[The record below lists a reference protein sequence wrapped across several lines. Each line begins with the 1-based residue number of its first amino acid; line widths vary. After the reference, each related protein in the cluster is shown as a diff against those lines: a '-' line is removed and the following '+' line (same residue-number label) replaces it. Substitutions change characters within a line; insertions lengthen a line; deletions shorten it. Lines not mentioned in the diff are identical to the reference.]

1 MILAKSLKLEDYK
14 VGWITALPI
23 EAAAA
28 KTMLDE
34 IHPSLQTP
42 YHDSNVYTFGQANT
56 TDQAGAG
63 THNVVI
69 ASGRPGKA
77 NAATVANDMRRTFP
91 WLRIG
96 LMVGIA
102 GGVWSPETDVR
113 LGDVVVGIHP
123 TGEAGIIQYDYG
135 KSIQDK
141 AFVKTGAMN
150 KAPGILLNAVAAVQA
165 EHLFHDLPDTKY
177 ISNLGREYAKKFAK
191 RPAEDRLFHA
201 SYTHQTGSC
210 EQCDRKQL
218 RDRPQRD
225 DSLLPRVHYGAIASG
240 DRVVRDAVF
249 AEETRK
255 AYGVLCFE
263 MEAAGLDGF
272 PSLTIRGVSD
282 YCDTHKNDDWH
293 QYAAVSAA
301 AYARELLNVI
311 APTAVSHLPTIGNV
325 HWIMPRRSNLLFT
338 GREDVL
344 QRLKHQLIPGSS
356 EKQPISVF
364 QGIGGSGKSEMAIRF
379 AEENKQSFWGI
390 FWIDVSSQVMA
401 EQSFADLAQAVGLS
415 NTTVQHVV
423 HWLSNISR
431 PWLLVL
437 DNCDDKEI
445 NVSKFIPSSGGSII
459 ITTRL
464 AGFQGTLEVLD
475 TLNHGDA
482 IELLR
487 KACILDVEE
496 QEAYTHDAD
505 AVVEL
510 LGCHALAL
518 VHAGAYIRQGYCSL
532 ARYPQLF
539 RQQRQ
544 RLMHFKPGH
553 RIPGHDSVY
562 TTFEISAQYLVSSE
576 DPVDHEALGL
586 LSVLAF
592 LEGSNIREDIIIKAL
607 ESGQTPDT
615 PTETSNRPFEGAPW
629 TFRSN
634 DFPCFNRND
643 IDIAA
648 LELYQIPWTWDNDG
662 PNKITVLRQIDQQ
675 DIRALSKVATRPS
688 RMPAYPRINTKF
700 LDIET
705 LTSFHLSWEYDPNDD
720 NYIVILREME
730 HHEVNLVFEH
740 TKRRRERMRFLNP
753 VLQTAYEQQSDHAS
767 DDLRESIGRD
777 VNLSVRNWLAEA
789 GSDTDLDVLRQVP
802 QQFSKAMEAKEPL
815 RHLSRE
821 AKTLLELVLKY
832 RSEFFTPA
840 SKEVLVP
847 LVTLAKMHLSD
858 GDHQRVISILE
869 PITWPNANNYESHD
883 ADHRD
888 SAYTLALAYLRTNQY
903 KLARP
908 LLEEVVNA
916 EKHMFLPN
924 DSTRLSRMDT
934 LAQVYVALEEEYRA
948 KPLLD
953 EIASIRAQMRDPDPE
968 SPYRLMGMHNLVATY
983 VSFGLFESAANVLED
998 IVRVTTRTLYPSHRT
1013 RLENMAQL
1021 ASVLLKIDSNDRVL
1035 ELLEEVL
1042 KLGATINLQN
1052 YRVVADLAKAYIRVG
1067 KSDKALKLLKKT
1079 LENPVTHSIDDLNH
1093 DIWRTLAEAYGASGQ
1108 YTKAISTSQKI
1119 LETLRN
1125 SKDPSLVEFTKVD
1138 LATAFM
1144 NSNDMERAID
1154 LLEDTRAKIDQR
1166 SSQAMELLS
1175 SKLSLAYMRVGLYA
1189 KAVPILEHL
1198 VHEMHGRKRPVDSE
1212 LILEECKLAKSYFQI
1227 MNTDKAINVLDEGIQ
1242 SQALAYPFDYR
1253 IRFQSI
1259 NKQIRSRLVLE
1270 TPTAMFEATV
1280 LLEAEIQLEGRFV
1293 ELDCKTLSGSRLK
1306 LLDIYKQTSE
1316 LEKIHAHLEKV
1327 LFQRNKS
1334 LGTNAKANFLV
1345 NWFAISQNYL
1355 DDDKCISMLE
1365 EVTQKELESSDENE
1379 LNCLQH
1385 TLVEIYSKISS
1396 EKAIPLLEAI
1406 VERESSLEGRDR
1418 LNCMEQLATAYADS
1432 EQHAKV
1438 IDASRVLI
1446 DALKAFPFED
1456 PQRWRALRSSAAA
1469 YLRLDQPTRA
1479 AQLLEEVVIIEARL
1493 LPEDHPWRLL
1503 SMRMLAQ
1510 AYMGLE
1516 KIRKLEDAVS
1526 LLQKVM
1532 QRGRETL
1539 HTDPQELAIT
1549 EAMLADARD
1558 MLAKILELQSR
1569 DQMLASASAVMRWAC
1584 REITSRAAIMF

>member
-1 MILAKSLKLEDYK
+1 
-14 VGWITALPI
+14 
-23 EAAAA
+23 
-28 KTMLDE
+28 
-34 IHPSLQTP
+34 
-42 YHDSNVYTFGQANT
+42 
-56 TDQAGAG
+56 
-63 THNVVI
+63 
-69 ASGRPGKA
+69 
-77 NAATVANDMRRTFP
+77 
-91 WLRIG
+91 
-96 LMVGIA
+96 
-102 GGVWSPETDVR
+102 
-113 LGDVVVGIHP
+113 
-123 TGEAGIIQYDYG
+123 
-135 KSIQDK
+135 
-141 AFVKTGAMN
+141 
-150 KAPGILLNAVAAVQA
+150 
-165 EHLFHDLPDTKY
+165 
-177 ISNLGREYAKKFAK
+177 
-191 RPAEDRLFHA
+191 
-201 SYTHQTGSC
+201 
-210 EQCDRKQL
+210 
-218 RDRPQRD
+218 
-225 DSLLPRVHYGAIASG
+225 
-240 DRVVRDAVF
+240 
-249 AEETRK
+249 
-255 AYGVLCFE
+255 
-263 MEAAGLDGF
+263 
-272 PSLTIRGVSD
+272 
-282 YCDTHKNDDWH
+282 
-293 QYAAVSAA
+293 
-301 AYARELLNVI
+301 
-311 APTAVSHLPTIGNV
+311 
-325 HWIMPRRSNLLFT
+325 
-338 GREDVL
+338 
-344 QRLKHQLIPGSS
+344 
-356 EKQPISVF
+356 
-364 QGIGGSGKSEMAIRF
+364 
-379 AEENKQSFWGI
+379 
-390 FWIDVSSQVMA
+390 
-401 EQSFADLAQAVGLS
+401 
-415 NTTVQHVV
+415 
-423 HWLSNISR
+423 
-431 PWLLVL
+431 
-437 DNCDDKEI
+437 
-445 NVSKFIPSSGGSII
+445 
-459 ITTRL
+459 
-464 AGFQGTLEVLD
+464 
-475 TLNHGDA
+475 
-482 IELLR
+482 
-487 KACILDVEE
+487 
-496 QEAYTHDAD
+496 
-505 AVVEL
+505 
-510 LGCHALAL
+510 
-518 VHAGAYIRQGYCSL
+518 
-532 ARYPQLF
+532 
-539 RQQRQ
+539 
-544 RLMHFKPGH
+544 
-553 RIPGHDSVY
+553 
-562 TTFEISAQYLVSSE
+562 
-576 DPVDHEALGL
+576 
-586 LSVLAF
+586 
-592 LEGSNIREDIIIKAL
+592 
-607 ESGQTPDT
+607 
-615 PTETSNRPFEGAPW
+615 
-629 TFRSN
+629 
-634 DFPCFNRND
+634 
-643 IDIAA
+643 
-648 LELYQIPWTWDNDG
+648 
-662 PNKITVLRQIDQQ
+662 
-675 DIRALSKVATRPS
+675 
-688 RMPAYPRINTKF
+688 
-700 LDIET
+700 
-705 LTSFHLSWEYDPNDD
+705 
-720 NYIVILREME
+720 
-730 HHEVNLVFEH
+730 
-740 TKRRRERMRFLNP
+740 
-753 VLQTAYEQQSDHAS
+753 
-767 DDLRESIGRD
+767 
-777 VNLSVRNWLAEA
+777 
-789 GSDTDLDVLRQVP
+789 
-802 QQFSKAMEAKEPL
+802 
-815 RHLSRE
+815 
-821 AKTLLELVLKY
+821 
-832 RSEFFTPA
+832 
-840 SKEVLVP
+840 
-847 LVTLAKMHLSD
+847 MHLSD

-934 LAQVYVALEEEYRA
+934 LAQV
-948 KPLLD
+948 
-953 EIASIRAQMRDPDPE
+953 
-968 SPYRLMGMHNLVATY
+968 
-983 VSFGLFESAANVLED
+983 
-998 IVRVTTRTLYPSHRT
+998 
-1013 RLENMAQL
+1013 
-1021 ASVLLKIDSNDRVL
+1021 VL

-1067 KSDKALKLLKKT
+1067 KSDKALRLLKKT

-1242 SQALAYPFDYR
+1242 TQALAYPFDYR

-1406 VERESSLEGRDR
+1406 VERESSLEGRHC

-1432 EQHAKV
+1432 KQYAKV

-1446 DALKAFPFED
+1446 DALKAFCFED
-1456 PQRWRALRSSAAA
+1456 PQRLRALRSSAAA

-1493 LPEDHPWRLL
+1493 LPEDPWRLL

-1510 AYMGLE
+1510 AYMELE

-1558 MLAKILELQSR
+1558 TLAKTLQLQSR
-1569 DQMLASASAVMRWAC
+1569 DQILASASALMRWAC